1 MMQSG
6 AEALVQRSK
15 KAPMTPPPD
24 VRMRRTRRETVAALA
39 SVSLFADFTKRHLS
53 RLARET
59 DELAFAPRETIVEEG
74 MLGETLFVVL
84 SGRAIVVRKGRTLG
98 EVLPGDFFGELSAL
112 DGGPRTASVVA
123 DTPVRVLRLF
133 RHTLYDL
140 LSEQPQLAVRLLTGI
155 ARRIRD
161 VERQKR

>member
-1 MMQSG
+1 MVQSG

-15 KAPMTPPPD
+15 KAPVARPPD

-39 SVSLFADFTKRHLS
+39 SVSLFADFTKKHLA

-112 DGGPRTASVVA
+112 DGGPRTASVLA

-161 VERQKR
+161 VERPKP